1 MARAAE
7 RHPIEVRVD
16 HMADLLD
23 DRDPTPVPGRS
34 LNPYVTEFVLSWAYE
49 LPPDAEI
56 DLVVH
61 VREASD
67 AQRVERAEA
76 AVRAAFAEE
85 VASQV
90 RSLKDLFRGGRISL
104 AIGLLAL
111 VGFVSTSRALANAT
125 GWLEVL
131 REGLAVAGWVAL
143 WRPLEIYLY
152 DWWPIRRAIRTYRR
166 LEQSRIRFVTG

>member
-1 MARAAE
+1 
-7 RHPIEVRVD
+7 
-16 HMADLLD
+16 
-23 DRDPTPVPGRS
+23 VPGRS

-49 LPPDAEI
+49 LPTDAPIE
-56 DLVVH
+56 LVVH
-61 VREASD
+61 VQEEFDD
-67 AQRVERAEA
+67 ARAGRAEE

-85 VASQV
+85 VESQK
-90 RSLKDLFRGGRISL
+90 RRLKDLFRGGRISL
-104 AIGLLAL
+104 GFGLIAL
-111 VGFVSTSRALANAT
+111 VGFVTTSRILASAT

-166 LEQSRIRFVTG
+166 LEEGEIRFVTR